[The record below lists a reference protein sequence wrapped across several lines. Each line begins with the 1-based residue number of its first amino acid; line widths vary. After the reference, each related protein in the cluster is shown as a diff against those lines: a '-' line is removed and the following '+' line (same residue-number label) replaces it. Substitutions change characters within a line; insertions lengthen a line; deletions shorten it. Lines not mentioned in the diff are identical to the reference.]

1 MICKKCGKKL
11 PDRAHFCD
19 RCGAKQINNVRS
31 QKTEAMENY
40 DSYRKRKM
48 KYELEKKRKK
58 RKMRIALVWIVFLAI
73 AGAIGG
79 GMYSYSYMM
88 KNRPEELVG
97 TSEPVESPDEIAE
110 TESTEETNV
119 PEETEPEKTPEVEES
134 EYEVYIDRA
143 YGFKCAYPI
152 GFVTGNLA
160 NKNTR
165 LSLVD
170 ETGDG
175 EMLISYQKAGKTDT
189 ASNLMRSYVNGL
201 GVDPDF
207 NRAGENWYSVTFT
220 RNGRINH
227 RLGTVNSELMHVYY
241 DFTYEEGTD
250 RREEYERY
258 IDYIDE
264 YLQKQ
269 VSKGNKKN
277 KQ

>member
-1 MICKKCGKKL
+1 MICKKCGRKL
-11 PDRAHFCD
+11 PDRAHYCD
-19 RCGAKQINNVRS
+19 RCGAKQISNVRS

-40 DSYRKRKM
+40 DRYRKRKM
-48 KYELEKKRKK
+48 QYELEKKRRK
-58 RKMRIALVWIVFLAI
+58 RKMRIALVWIVLIAI
-73 AGAIGG
+73 ASAVGG
-79 GMYSYSYMM
+79 GIYSYSFMM
-88 KNRPEELVG
+88 KNRSEELVG
-97 TSEPVESPDEIAE
+97 ASETIEATSEVVTE
-110 TESTEETNV
+110 TETAEETTPEPS
-119 PEETEPEKTPEVEES
+119 PEETSEADNS

-143 YGFKCAYPI
+143 YGFKCAYPT

-207 NRAGENWYSVTFT
+207 NRAGDNWYSVTFT
-220 RNGRINH
+220 RSGRVNH
-227 RLGTVNSELMHVYY
+227 RLGTIDSELTHVYY
-241 DFTYEEGTD
+241 DFTYEEGSD
-250 RREEYERY
+250 KRQEYEKY

-264 YLQKQ
+264 FLQKQ
-269 VSKGNKKN
+269 ISKSKKKN
-277 KQ
+277 

>member
-11 PDRAHFCD
+11 PDRAHYCD
-19 RCGAKQINNVRS
+19 RCGAKQINNIRN
-31 QKTEAMENY
+31 QKTPAMENY

-48 KYELEKKRKK
+48 KYELEKRRRK
-58 RKMRIALVWIVFLAI
+58 RKMRIALVWMILIAIV
-73 AGAIGG
+73 GAIGAG
-79 GMYSYSYMM
+79 VYSYRYMM
-88 KNRPEELVG
+88 QNRSEALVS
-97 TSEPVESPDEIAE
+97 TTE
-110 TESTEETNV
+110 TDVPESTEET
-119 PEETEPEKTPEVEES
+119 EETEETQEPEEISKETPSPSVAPENS
-134 EYEVYIDRA
+134 DYEVYIDRA

-152 GFVTGNLA
+152 GFVTGSLA

-189 ASNLMRSYVNGL
+189 ASTLMRSYVGGL

-220 RNGRINH
+220 RSGRINH
-227 RLGTVNSELMHVYY
+227 RLGTINGDLMHVYY
-241 DFTYEEGTD
+241 DFIYEQGSDKRSEYEE
-250 RREEYERY
+250 Y

-264 YLQKQ
+264 FLKNQI
-269 VSKGNKKN
+269 SKKK
-277 KQ
+277 K